1 MVLSPV
7 TYTFEVFEFD
17 MEASL
22 STPTISPTKKK
33 ILATV
38 TVEFN
43 ILPHI

>member
-33 ILATV
+33 K
-38 TVEFN
+38 F
-43 ILPHI
+43 